1 VRCDLLLRRENVLL
15 LSNSG
20 TGENPP
26 CVAARLGCLLS
37 CAFHNGGGN
46 VHELTDAKNEKRLL
60 RFQKQMASYEL
71 LIVDELGSCHYR
83 TQASNC
89 SSRSSAT
96 SGD

>member
-1 VRCDLLLRRENVLL
+1 MR
-15 LSNSG
+15 SSAAA
-20 TGENPP
+20 GERAAVEQQWHRLNPP

-60 RFQKQMASYEL
+60 RFQKRMASYEL